1 MKLVRLHHKINHAA
15 WYLVPS
21 YFRSLSESAKEWE
34 TQLPGVRQDDLADM
48 LALLVNQRPPM
59 SVDANGIATIAI
71 SGILGRDL
79 APIDKLLG
87 MTAYEDVEDD
97 VEEAQEMGA
106 KAVLFDVDSP
116 GGEAQGAAECA
127 AVIANCDLPKASF
140 SSGMDCSAAYFLSC
154 SVDYKVA
161 SPSAIVGSIGTI
173 MPWADTSQLWAMM
186 GVKWEPITGQD
197 EAMKGAGMGPSL
209 TDEQRAHFQE
219 TVNAM
224 SGAFRDHVSDY
235 RELDFGKLQA
245 GAYPGQQAVE
255 YNLIDKIGTYDDC
268 YNWLMSRL

>member
-34 TQLPGVRQDDLADM
+34 TQLPGMRQDDLGDM
-48 LALLVNQRPPM
+48 LALLVNQRAPM
-59 SVDANGIATIAI
+59 AVDANGIATIAI

-106 KAVLFDVDSP
+106 KAILFDVDSP

-161 SPSAIVGSIGTI
+161 SPSSISGSIGTI

-197 EAMKGAGMGPSL
+197 EDMKGAGMGPSL

-235 RELDFGKLQA
+235 RELDFGQLQA
-245 GAYPGQQAVE
+245 GAYTGKQAVDL
-255 YNLIDKIGTYDDC
+255 NLIDKLGTYDDC
-268 YNWLMSRL
+268 YNWLMNRL